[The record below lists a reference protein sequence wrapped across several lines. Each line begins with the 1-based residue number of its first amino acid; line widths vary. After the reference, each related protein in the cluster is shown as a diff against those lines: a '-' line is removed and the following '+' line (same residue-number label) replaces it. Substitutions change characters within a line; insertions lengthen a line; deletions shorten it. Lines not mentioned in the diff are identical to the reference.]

1 MIRFEWDEKKNKANS
16 KKHRI
21 SFEEAQT
28 VFFDEE
34 ALEFSD
40 PDHSASEAR
49 FLLLGRSFKLRIL
62 VVCHCVRES
71 ATLIRIISARRAT
84 AKERDVYRKRGKS

>member
-1 MIRFEWDEKKNKANS
+1 MIRFEWDAKKNRANS

-34 ALEFSD
+34 ALEFPD
-40 PDHSASEAR
+40 PDHSAGEAR
-49 FLLLGRSFKLRIL
+49 FLLLGSSFKLRIL

-84 AKERDVYRKRGKS
+84 AKERDVCRK